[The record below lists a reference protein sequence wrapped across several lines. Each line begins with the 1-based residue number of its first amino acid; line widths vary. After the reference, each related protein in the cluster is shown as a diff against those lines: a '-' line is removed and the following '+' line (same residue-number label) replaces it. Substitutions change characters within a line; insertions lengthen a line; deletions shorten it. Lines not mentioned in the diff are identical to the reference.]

1 MGERNLYYIPSMR
14 DFLSSRILGCEVLV
28 TLITIF
34 SSHPNSAMSSIAE
47 PRMTCSWIRHC
58 GPCFLLSLVVWFRGT
73 WECVAPVY
81 HLLSVP
87 QVVSGHL
94 ILHALS
100 AQWNQDER
108 CPILITV
115 CVSHPG
121 MQRASLQPKP
131 LRALPDPDVVYCH
144 RAHILSKRSP

>member
-1 MGERNLYYIPSMR
+1 MRPFCQALFLGERL
-14 DFLSSRILGCEVLV
+14 CLV
-28 TLITIF
+28 F
-34 SSHPNSAMSSIAE
+34 WYSSHPNSAMRSIAE
-47 PRMTCSWIRHC
+47 PRMTCSWIRSRAQYS
-58 GPCFLLSLVVWFRGT
+58 LWSLVVWFCGT
-73 WECVAPVY
+73 WDLFGPVY

-87 QVVSGHL
+87 QAGSGHL